1 MVECIRKGLHARAA
15 CEAGFFTKS
24 NMFHDN
30 LLKDVWWK
38 HLAEI
43 AFHIHPEDATDE
55 IQELMIDLCQEY
67 DVFGSV
73 LSLFLGVC

>member
-1 MVECIRKGLHARAA
+1 MMPDDK
-15 CEAGFFTKS
+15 
-24 NMFHDN
+24 
-30 LLKDVWWK
+30 LKDVWWK

-55 IQELMIDLCQEY
+55 IHELMVDLCQEY

-73 LSLFLGVC
+73 LSLLLGVC